1 MDRGCSSTQA
11 ARFRPL
17 RMLSGRLRAYVA
29 HERLTC
35 SAGNRRQMQASR
47 CIADAS
53 PLNPPTT
60 PKPHDRATSAT
71 RNAGLFDSSWRSGES
86 PVALRFSPTVI
97 VVAQTKQL
105 AKEERDN
112 DVAITSSSKESE
124 SEVGDVERRQV
135 TSSVGKL
142 RRISLAL
149 DHVELTRTDARRLR
163 TSNHAQPLS
172 SRQNPK
178 IIPINDKLQGIIT

>member
-142 RRISLAL
+142 RRASASY
-149 DHVELTRTDARRLR
+149 VEYRLHSI
-163 TSNHAQPLS
+163 TLS
-172 SRQNPK
+172 SREPTHGASERRITPSLSPPDK
-178 IIPINDKLQGIIT
+178 IRK